1 MIHPDH
7 SFHLAYDQPS
17 NWVKRPRLARLV
29 CGLVLIA
36 AGLVGLQTDGLTVGW
51 RAWTA
56 VESCLLYG
64 SVALIGVVMAAHAL
78 FSDQLHIQRIRV
90 HPQGL
95 SILWSHVP
103 GLWQTRLERWRELAW
118 SDVDRIEWEE
128 GSQEHDF
135 KQHLVLY
142 LHAPLNRRQTRIKVL
157 LCESRDYLWCESL
170 LSHVPRRI
178 RAPLW
183 FVTTQARRRGQIT

>member
-1 MIHPDH
+1 MNHPHD
-7 SFHLAYDQPS
+7 SFHLTYDQPS
-17 NWVKRPRLARLV
+17 GWIKRPRLAWLV

-36 AGLVGLQTDGLTVGW
+36 VGLATPQTVGLSGRW
-51 RAWTA
+51 AAWTV
-56 VESCLLYG
+56 VEVYVLFG
-64 SVALIGVVMAAHAL
+64 GITLIGVFMAAYAL
-78 FSDQLHIQRIRV
+78 FSDQLHIQQIRV

-95 SILWSHVP
+95 SISWSHVP
-103 GLWQTRLERWRELAW
+103 ELWLTRLERWRELKW
-118 SDVDRIEWEE
+118 SDVDRIDWEE

-135 KQHLVLY
+135 KQYLVLY
-142 LHAPLNRRQTRIKVL
+142 LLAPLNRRQTRIKVM

-178 RAPLW
+178 QAPMW